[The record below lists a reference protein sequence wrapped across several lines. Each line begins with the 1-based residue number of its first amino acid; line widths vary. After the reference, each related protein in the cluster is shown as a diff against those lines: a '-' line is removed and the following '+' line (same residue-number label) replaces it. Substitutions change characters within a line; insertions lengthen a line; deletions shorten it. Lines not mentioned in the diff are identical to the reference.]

1 VSEPKLTEIENGG
14 RLTRQIFTRLADKI
28 EELHEKLDG
37 QSQTP
42 PTATA
47 GRQNRPTG
55 PLRLDTAYLQG
66 MAERIENIFERM
78 VDLGAGNF
86 SGTTEPPL
94 QTRNL
99 KGQLTLH
106 VLNRIIR
113 RLNFLSTLTD
123 TATSGLRA
131 PFLPDPYEPDIEP
144 PEDPEVLECDGTD
157 PFSYSENGGG
167 GCSVGGPCTGGTPAQ
182 CVGQSISGAIVSAN
196 VWPYECLQKG
206 LKPFASYAV
215 GFDDGGFFGE
225 DDYPPPAGCA
235 SADGSGVTKVQRG
248 AFDSRTFF
256 LYVKWKAING
266 PPGGPYGIS
275 VSGDFYLG

>member
-14 RLTRQIFTRLADKI
+14 RLTRQLFTRLADKI
-28 EELHEKLDG
+28 EELHTKLDG

-66 MAERIENIFERM
+66 MAERIENIFGRM

-86 SGTTEPPL
+86 SGITEPPL

-157 PFSYSENGGG
+157 PFSYEENKGQD
-167 GCSVGGPCTGGTPAQ
+167 CISGPPCGPGPAQ
-182 CVGQSISGAIVSAN
+182 CGGFTVSGAIVSAN
-196 VWPYECLQKG
+196 VWPYQCLQKG
-206 LKPFASYAV
+206 LQPYASYSL
-215 GFDDGGFFGE
+215 GLDNFGFFGE
-225 DDYPPPAGCA
+225 HTVPFNDDCFLHIF
-235 SADGSGVTKVQRG
+235 SGVTKVQRG
-248 AFDSRTFF
+248 SFNSQTFF
-256 LYVKWKAING
+256 LYVKFKAINS
-266 PPGGPYGIS
+266 PHGGGYGIT
-275 VSGDFYLG
+275 VSGDFYLA